1 MDKSRNNNSFSK
13 IKSKFLLK
21 QIFDSLNPK
30 KTLEIIKY
38 NKNIQEKLD
47 IGIND
52 YKTYKKIEIEI
63 TPIYIENKINYF
75 IKIPFDKKSFYH
87 IYFNDEINEINKNY
101 FDKDDNIKKIKIII
115 DEENTSFEQLFYNC
129 ECIEKI
135 NFVKFNRNN
144 INNMSSMFYGCISL
158 KELNLNSFDTSNVT
172 NMSSMFYLCSSLKEL
187 NLYSFNT
194 SKVTNM
200 NRMFAI
206 CNSLK
211 ELSINNFN
219 THNVTDMSEMFYK
232 CSALKELNISNFN
245 TNKVTNM
252 NMMFYKCSSLKELNI
267 NKFNINNDANIF
279 LMFSECSD
287 ELKKKIKIQFKNI
300 RYDAFEED
308 DDDGDD
314 CY

>member
-1 MDKSRNNNSFSK
+1 MDKSSNYNSISK

-21 QIFDSLNPK
+21 QIFDRLNPN

-38 NKNIQEKLD
+38 NKNIQKKLD

-63 TPIYIENKINYF
+63 APIYKDDKINYF
-75 IKIPFDKKSFYH
+75 IKIPFDKKSYYH
-87 IYFNDEINEINKNY
+87 IYFDDEINEINKNY
-101 FDKDDNIKKIKIII
+101 FTKDDNIKKIKIII
-115 DEENTSFEQLFYNC
+115 DEEITSFEELFYKC
-129 ECIEKI
+129 EFIEKI

-144 INNMSSMFYGCISL
+144 INNMSSMFYGCLSL
-158 KELNLNSFDTSNVT
+158 KELNLNNFDTSNVT
-172 NMSSMFYLCSSLKEL
+172 NMNSMFYLCSSLKKL
-187 NLYSFNT
+187 NLNSFNT

-200 NRMFAI
+200 NRMFSR

-211 ELSINNFN
+211 GLNINNFN

-232 CSALKELNISNFN
+232 CSALKELYISNFN

-267 NKFNINNDANIF
+267 NKFNINNAANIF
-279 LMFSECSD
+279 LMFSGCSD
-287 ELKKKIKIQFKNI
+287 EFKKKIKNQFKNI
-300 RYDAFEED
+300 SDNAFED
-308 DDDGDD
+308 DDSGDD
-314 CY
+314 

>member
-1 MDKSRNNNSFSK
+1 MIKSSNNNSISK

-21 QIFDSLNPK
+21 QIFDRLNPK

-63 TPIYIENKINYF
+63 TPIYKEDQINYF
-75 IKIPFDKKSFYH
+75 IKIPFDKKSYYH
-87 IYFNDEINEINKNY
+87 IYFNDEKIEINKNY
-101 FDKDDNIKKIKIII
+101 FTKEDNNVKKIKIII
-115 DEENTSFEQLFYNC
+115 DEEITSFDELFYKC
-129 ECIEKI
+129 ENLEKI
-135 NFVKFNRNN
+135 DFVKFNRNN
-144 INNMSSMFYGCISL
+144 INNMSNMFYGCLSL
-158 KELNLNSFDTSNVT
+158 KDLNLNNFDTSNVT
-172 NMSSMFYLCSSLKEL
+172 NMSSMFYKCSSLKEL
-187 NLYSFNT
+187 NLDSFNT

-200 NRMFAI
+200 NRMFSR

-219 THNVTDMSEMFYK
+219 THNVNDMSEMFYK
-232 CSALKELNISNFN
+232 CSTLKELNLSNFN

-252 NMMFYKCSSLKELNI
+252 NMMFYKCSSLKDLNI

-279 LMFSECSD
+279 LMFTGCSD
-287 ELKKKIKIQFKNI
+287 ELKKKIKNQFKNI
-300 RYDAFEED
+300 SDDAFED
-308 DDDGDD
+308 DDYDD
-314 CY
+314 D